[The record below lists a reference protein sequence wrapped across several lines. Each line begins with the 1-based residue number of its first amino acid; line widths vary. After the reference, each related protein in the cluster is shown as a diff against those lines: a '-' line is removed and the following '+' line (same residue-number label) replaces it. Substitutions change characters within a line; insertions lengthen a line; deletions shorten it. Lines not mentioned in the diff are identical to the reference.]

1 MKTKYEIMEYLM
13 VLSRNIDNI
22 DDILKD
28 ANKVEEKYKN
38 EIENEGYEYALYSDF
53 INSPFIL
60 EDEDLVSELKKI
72 DQIGGIVIYKPIFN
86 DFKKEYLL

>member
-1 MKTKYEIMEYLM
+1 MKTQYEIMEYLM

-72 DQIGGIVIYKPIFN
+72 DQIGGIIVYKPIF
-86 DFKKEYLL
+86 FK